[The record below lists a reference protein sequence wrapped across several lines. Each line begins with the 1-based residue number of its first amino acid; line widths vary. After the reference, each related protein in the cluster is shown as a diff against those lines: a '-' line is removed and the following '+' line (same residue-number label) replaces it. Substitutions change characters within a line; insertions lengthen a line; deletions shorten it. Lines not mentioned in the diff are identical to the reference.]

1 MTELNFSF
9 SGVGRCLALA
19 FSALLVCGCQTVSP
33 STAMPAEVRTQGLVL
48 KHGMPS
54 KLPEGSQ
61 RLADSQLVFIPTDSA
76 AGLVVPLPFVADI
89 AANAYHAHE
98 ATTLAA
104 RYAGVDVF
112 DLVQRTMASSSLM
125 HDGNGK
131 HALFAIAYLVD
142 CDDAVF
148 RVALS
153 GRVESGPWIGRYTVH
168 LPTALSKQA
177 LAAGAPPTI
186 ATLKGELGDAA
197 VVLRGLIERDA
208 ADGFSSGLYRADVG
222 SLHLNCGKVGG
233 LVSPT
238 LLLARGAQVLEDGA
252 DHIVLRTAGD
262 LAQSGPSGG
271 LMYGV
276 HYLRKDQVHTFNR
289 KP

>member
-1 MTELNFSF
+1 MSKFNRGF
-9 SGVGRCLALA
+9 SGTARCLALVVGVLA
-19 FSALLVCGCQTVSP
+19 VAGCTTISP
-33 STAMPAEVRTQGLVL
+33 STAMPADVRTQGLML
-48 KHGMPS
+48 RHDMPS
-54 KLPEGSQ
+54 KLPEGSK
-61 RLADSQLVFIPTDSA
+61 RLAGSQLVLVPTDSA
-76 AGLVVPLPFVADI
+76 AGLVVPVPFVADI
-89 AANAYHAHE
+89 ATNAYYTHE

-112 DLVQRTMASSSLM
+112 GLVQRTMASSALM
-125 HDGNGK
+125 HDGEGK
-131 HALFAIAYLVD
+131 NALFAVAYLVD

-153 GRVESGPWIGRYTVH
+153 GRVESGSWTGRYTVH
-168 LPTALSKQA
+168 LPTALSEKE
-177 LAAGAPPTI
+177 LAAGAPATI
-186 ATLKGELGDAA
+186 ATLTRELGDAA
-197 VVLRGLIERDA
+197 VTLRSLLERDA
-208 ADGFSSGLYRADVG
+208 ADAFRTGMYRADVG

-233 LVSPT
+233 LVSPR
-238 LLLARGAQVLEDGA
+238 LLLARGAEVLEDGS
-252 DHIVLRTAGD
+252 DHVVVRMAGD